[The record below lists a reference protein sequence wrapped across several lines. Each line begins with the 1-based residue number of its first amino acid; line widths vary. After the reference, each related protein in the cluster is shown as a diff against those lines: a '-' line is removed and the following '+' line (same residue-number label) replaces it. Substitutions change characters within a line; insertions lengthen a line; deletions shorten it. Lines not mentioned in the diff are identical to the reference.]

1 MHQTSVVRSA
11 GALGCHT
18 RIRAGFPRDRPRAPV
33 TVVREPAPDRGQD
46 LLYYRSAGACPPR
59 STDLGEKRPQP
70 RDHGCFLLRPV
81 HGEGQALA
89 LREPRNASRPG
100 CLSYREN
107 QLILMQSYH
116 RFVFFPLRLST
127 PGLRSTGGP
136 KSPSFCFRTSQSG
149 GNHVFK
155 VWQCTSMLSSSH
167 PPIL

>member
-1 MHQTSVVRSA
+1 MPYAHPS
-11 GALGCHT
+11 
-18 RIRAGFPRDRPRAPV
+18 GFPPRAPACPSDCSSGACS
-33 TVVREPAPDRGQD
+33 RSGQD

-81 HGEGQALA
+81 HGERQALA

-155 VWQCTSMLSSSH
+155 VLQCTSMLSSSH